1 MNLETLRVTHW
12 TLPVKKAQVR
22 AVHLSDL
29 HLDDRTSIEWLQ
41 FLMRRI
47 AAEQPDLIL
56 FSGDFTA
63 TRAPYRNPQP
73 VLDLFAALDA
83 PMGKFAVRGNHDR
96 RGAAGKAADLMKQAG
111 FRVLENEAVELQ
123 TPSGEPVIVGGLA
136 PMEKKEYDDCFKLYS
151 ALPDA
156 LRKEM
161 DKIAEASAA
170 SMCRD
175 LSADSSGDYLDV
187 RASAALRLK
196 VSVTDGSREIEYTIE
211 F

>member
-1 MNLETLRVTHW
+1 MLKRLLCYLV
-12 TLPVKKAQVR
+12 LQ
-22 AVHLSDL
+22 
-29 HLDDRTSIEWLQ
+29 EWQ
-41 FLMRRI
+41 HKCRR
-47 AAEQPDLIL
+47 
-56 FSGDFTA
+56 SGI
-63 TRAPYRNPQP
+63 NC
-73 VLDLFAALDA
+73 
-83 PMGKFAVRGNHDR
+83 
-96 RGAAGKAADLMKQAG
+96 
-111 FRVLENEAVELQ
+111 
-123 TPSGEPVIVGGLA
+123 VI
-136 PMEKKEYDDCFKLYS
+136 PEKKEYDDCFKLYS